1 MPSETYR
8 IYDST
13 NEEWSNETYTLAELS
28 LLPGI
33 KLNSRIIPTQGG
45 NVLTFEDAC
54 NSLKGTPKGAMTMDK
69 AQRMAAADAAA
80 IRARGAVKP
89 HTNSEA
95 PDFCM
100 AAADAAAIR
109 GRGPVKPHTN
119 SGAPDFREKRTDKV
133 PAKPRAER
141 SSTTPRGPK
150 PEQAS
155 SIPDILLYDQL
166 YTNALIRIVCIY
178 LIFSILASLF
188 ISAFCGIAQIINI
201 QLQHELSVGLSLLIL
216 FGLLGLILAI
226 IVMYCITQ
234 ACKKRT

>member
-54 NSLKGTPKGAMTMDK
+54 NSLKG
-69 AQRMAAADAAA
+69 
-80 IRARGAVKP
+80 
-89 HTNSEA
+89 N
-95 PDFCM
+95 
-100 AAADAAAIR
+100 
-109 GRGPVKPHTN
+109 
-119 SGAPDFREKRTDKV
+119 KV
-133 PAKPRAER
+133 PTKPRAER
-141 SSTTPRGPK
+141 SSTTPRGTK

-201 QLQHELSVGLSLLIL
+201 LLQHELSVGLSLLIL